1 VKRILTLPTRHPVP
15 VVIAV
20 LALTALFASH
30 LVDFR
35 TGAMLLGVDASVD
48 RLLPDGDE
56 ASDFFARMSRKF
68 ATEEALVIALRV
80 DDVFTPENL
89 ATVKRV
95 TERLAE
101 MKGVRRVVSLA
112 NALNIRSVAGD
123 LEIEPFLADLP
134 ATAEESLRIREDVL
148 GNPIYAGNLVSR
160 DARTAAVV
168 VYLDGVSDR
177 EFVDEEIDLAI
188 AAAAK
193 EVSGAA
199 QVLFTGPA
207 HIKAATTRLIFTF
220 MGRVLPLCFAI
231 IAGVCL
237 VFFRTALGMLV
248 PLACVVI
255 TITWTLG
262 ALAWTGMQL
271 NLVTTIVPPLLLV
284 IAAAYAAHVVT
295 AFYQAVDEETPAADG
310 DEGPAPRSLRHV
322 ALPVAL
328 TGLTTVAGFLSLA
341 ISPFGA
347 VREFGLLSIVGVA
360 SAVLVSLT
368 FGPALFAL
376 FGGSRVRPLV
386 FPGIESLMERLGRF
400 DVRHRRAILVA
411 GAGIALLAL
420 FGMTRIELNSDL
432 VSNFPADHPVRTDFE
447 AINHDLEGANP
458 FYIVLESSLK
468 DAFVQPENLRAIE
481 ALQTW
486 LAAQP
491 EIGGSTS
498 LVDYV
503 KLLHRALRDG
513 DPAALVIPERPRLT
527 KQLLL
532 FGASDELSSFVDSR
546 YLTVNIHVRAHS
558 ADTLGMARLLSRV
571 EERLAALPAH
581 LVPHV
586 TGNSVLLVRAQDDV
600 AEGQIQTLGVAF
612 AFIFAILVGLFT
624 SFRVGF
630 YALLP
635 NVIPVLFYFG
645 ILGLVGIGLNIVTGL
660 FACLI
665 LGIAV
670 DDTIHFLTCFNA
682 AARERLDERAGAI
695 RALRV
700 VGRPVTITTLGLCLG
715 FLAFTASPLKNTVEF
730 GGLGA
735 LTLAFA
741 WLVDVTF
748 TPALC
753 SGIRVAT
760 LWDALTLDL
769 GRAPQEQIPLL
780 RGLSHTQARIAA
792 LMTDVV
798 TFAAGER
805 VCRVGEPGDHLFV
818 VVDGELSASI
828 EKPEGRLE
836 LARCGRG
843 GVMGEVALFEGER
856 TADVYAVTEVRALR
870 LSRENLERLARR
882 YPRIARRVF
891 WNLSE
896 LLAARLTKLTKKI
909 S

>member
-1 VKRILTLPTRHPVP
+1 MKRILALPTRHPVP

-284 IAAAYAAHVVT
+284 IAATYAAHVVT
-295 AFYQAVDEETPAADG
+295 AFYQAVDEET
-310 DEGPAPRSLRHV
+310 
-322 ALPVAL
+322 
-328 TGLTTVAGFLSLA
+328 F
-341 ISPFGA
+341 
-347 VREFGLLSIVGVA
+347 
-360 SAVLVSLT
+360 VLVLPNGQPMPVT
-368 FGPALFAL
+368 FLEP
-376 FGGSRVRPLV
+376 
-386 FPGIESLMERLGRF
+386 
-400 DVRHRRAILVA
+400 DVQ
-411 GAGIALLAL
+411 G
-420 FGMTRIELNSDL
+420 
-432 VSNFPADHPVRTDFE
+432 
-447 AINHDLEGANP
+447 
-458 FYIVLESSLK
+458 
-468 DAFVQPENLRAIE
+468 
-481 ALQTW
+481 
-486 LAAQP
+486 
-491 EIGGSTS
+491 
-498 LVDYV
+498 
-503 KLLHRALRDG
+503 
-513 DPAALVIPERPRLT
+513 RPRYVHA
-527 KQLLL
+527 
-532 FGASDELSSFVDSR
+532 GG
-546 YLTVNIHVRAHS
+546 RAN
-558 ADTLGMARLLSRV
+558 R
-571 EERLAALPAH
+571 RLAD
-581 LVPHV
+581 
-586 TGNSVLLVRAQDDV
+586 R
-600 AEGQIQTLGVAF
+600 
-612 AFIFAILVGLFT
+612 
-624 SFRVGF
+624 
-630 YALLP
+630 
-635 NVIPVLFYFG
+635 
-645 ILGLVGIGLNIVTGL
+645 
-660 FACLI
+660 
-665 LGIAV
+665 
-670 DDTIHFLTCFNA
+670 
-682 AARERLDERAGAI
+682 
-695 RALRV
+695 
-700 VGRPVTITTLGLCLG
+700 
-715 FLAFTASPLKNTVEF
+715 
-730 GGLGA
+730 
-735 LTLAFA
+735 
-741 WLVDVTF
+741 
-748 TPALC
+748 
-753 SGIRVAT
+753 
-760 LWDALTLDL
+760 
-769 GRAPQEQIPLL
+769 
-780 RGLSHTQARIAA
+780 
-792 LMTDVV
+792 
-798 TFAAGER
+798 
-805 VCRVGEPGDHLFV
+805 
-818 VVDGELSASI
+818 
-828 EKPEGRLE
+828 
-836 LARCGRG
+836 
-843 GVMGEVALFEGER
+843 
-856 TADVYAVTEVRALR
+856 
-870 LSRENLERLARR
+870 
-882 YPRIARRVF
+882 
-891 WNLSE
+891 
-896 LLAARLTKLTKKI
+896 
-909 S
+909 